1 MMEKIVIIRKA
12 MDGFN
17 GGERVCANLC
27 NSLSG
32 GADIFFG
39 PTPQCTESSYI
50 VLDSYRQ
57 VKL

>member
-1 MMEKIVIIRKA
+1 

-32 GADIFFG
+32 GADIF
-39 PTPQCTESSYI
+39 
-50 VLDSYRQ
+50 LDLHRNALHLPILYWTHTA
-57 VKL
+57 K